1 MTEVINI
8 PIWLITLIVPLLLS
22 IIILI
27 ISNVKFIARTNGEF
41 RTSIREITNRLNR
54 VETKLDAFIFK
65 KLDNGK

>member
-1 MTEVINI
+1 MTEVLNI
-8 PIWLITLIVPLLLS
+8 PIWLITLFVPLLLS

-41 RTSIREITNRLNR
+41 RTSISDISNRLDR

>member
-41 RTSIREITNRLNR
+41 RTSISDMSNRLDR
-54 VETKLDAFIFK
+54 LETKLDAFIFK

>member
-1 MTEVINI
+1 MTEAVNI

-41 RTSIREITNRLNR
+41 RTSITEMNNRLNR
-54 VETKLDAFIFK
+54 LETKLDHFIFK
-65 KLDNGK
+65 HLE